1 MERCDPHCDIICNKM
16 AAKSADYC
24 AIVYMSEYMAKDTA
38 NIAVLSALADVTDNR
53 IPPLVEDRDVSED
66 TVHLPGLLYD
76 SDGWTDGADG
86 LWFESPLPDDFD
98 RDTGYF
104 TPTVSDDQSSELG
117 DSYNFNP
124 LSSPVDDAWPPYN
137 AVVAFMTH
145 TCHSGACVIHRDSE
159 VCVLDKH
166 A

>member
-1 MERCDPHCDIICNKM
+1 M

-38 NIAVLSALADVTDNR
+38 NEAVLSASADNR

-66 TVHLPGLLYD
+66 SVQLPGLLYD

-86 LWFESPLPDDFD
+86 LWIESPLPDFD

-117 DSYNFNP
+117 DSYDFNDP
-124 LSSPVDDAWPPYN
+124 LSIPVDDAWLPYN
-137 AVVAFMTH
+137 AVVAFMIH
-145 TCHSGACVIHRDSE
+145 PCRSGDCVIRRGSE